1 MVGSPFMVKL
11 RTNDR
16 VSIPRAVEN
25 RRKKRRGERRKQL
38 EKRRE
43 RKKTVVAPSQVTNL
57 VKTRAAGR
65 ETFGVQWRIEN
76 GAQTSIVPAT
86 SGIVKYDRLLVKWD
100 ENIGCRLASVLPL
113 AFPPPLP
120 LRSCVVFHLCSSAG
134 QCGTACHE
142 MTMTIRLSCK
152 SIFVSWSRSSF
163 SPPLNFFG
171 TRLSGGTY
179 LYLLIGWY
187 PPPLAPNSLSFRFHA
202 PPRVFDFSVF
212 LARSAIS
219 PIQRRNE
226 SYHVPVECPARSLL
240 GFPACYGRDWNF
252 FFPGNRFFRNLY
264 PCTVIYLRRKILW
277 NDKCIERKDGS
288 VSIPIMKITWRVYG
302 RSVARETE
310 REIRSEASRWTH
322 WKRIY
327 LRGKLMVERRSDEW
341 ICLFSFF
348 LLQISLH

>member
-1 MVGSPFMVKL
+1 MTASQY
-11 RTNDR
+11 R
-16 VSIPRAVEN
+16 VLSKIVE
-25 RRKKRRGERRKQL
+25 KKRRGERRKQL

-57 VKTRAAGR
+57 VKTRAADR

-264 PCTVIYLRRKILW
+264 PCTVIYLRRKIFLEW
-277 NDKCIERKDGS
+277 QMHRTKGWIRFDSDNEDNLESVWSISGERN
-288 VSIPIMKITWRVYG
+288 W
-302 RSVARETE
+302 
-310 REIRSEASRWTH
+310 EIRSEASRWTH